1 MGKASYKP
9 RSDSFQDGDFPSLQ
23 NVTTGPGS
31 QVLFLGV
38 RWLGHEADHSPPSS
52 NELKNEWSCTSTL
65 ICIHGIK
72 RDYFTF
78 TLDFLMCVI
87 CGNEDRKNTDDGQ
100 LYKKPGFWVHIQP
113 HRCHFAIRFVLIIV
127 LL

>member
-1 MGKASYKP
+1 VPNKS
-9 RSDSFQDGDFPSLQ
+9 RSHSFQDKDFSFLQ

-38 RWLGHEADHSPPSS
+38 RWLGHEADHSPTST
-52 NELKNEWSCTSTL
+52 NELKNEWRCTYTP
-65 ICIHGIK
+65 ICLHGIK
-72 RDYFTF
+72 RDNFTF

-87 CGNEDRKNTDDGQ
+87 CGNEDWKNTDDGK
-100 LYKKPGFWVHIQP
+100 LYKKPGFWVHIQL

>member
-1 MGKASYKP
+1 MGKAPDKS
-9 RSDSFQDGDFPSLQ
+9 RSDSFQDEYFSFLQ

-38 RWLGHEADHSPPSS
+38 RWLGHEADHSPTPS
-52 NELKNEWSCTSTL
+52 NELKNEWSCTSTPVCL
-65 ICIHGIK
+65 HGIK
-72 RDYFTF
+72 RDNFTF

-87 CGNEDRKNTDDGQ
+87 CGNEDRKNTDDEK

-113 HRCHFAIRFVLIIV
+113 HRCHFAIIFVLIIV